1 MSARVVGVG
10 GEKTRV
16 ENVAD
21 AEAIETDA
29 ETDAEAIETDESDT
43 ESTKANAEFAGT
55 DTESIASTKTDAETT
70 KTDAETT
77 KTDAEPVKAG
87 AEPVKDLRFRR
98 CGCTLGYTDPPRW
111 PSPHQTIKRSL
122 FGSEVPSPQSLFY

>member
-70 KTDAETT
+70 KTDAE
-77 KTDAEPVKAG
+77 PVKAG
-87 AEPVKDLRFRR
+87 SEPVKDLRFRR

>member
-70 KTDAETT
+70 KTDAE
-77 KTDAEPVKAG
+77 PVKAG

>member
-70 KTDAETT
+70 KTDAE
-77 KTDAEPVKAG
+77 PVKAG

-111 PSPHQTIKRSL
+111 PPPHQTIRRSL